1 MPRSSAAAATGPSTR
16 ARTLAGGCFT
26 LVSGT
31 SNTPFATVS
40 LRPDGIWTTPRP
52 SVTVVVRPLTR
63 VTRSTSRI
71 CGRLSNGCRV
81 APVVWIAIDKPSSGT
96 GGPPERKVEIGALVV
111 ISPCSIDPP
120 AVRSD
125 LQPWVRRGVIET
137 TRHGNADALA
147 GHLGA
152 IDVEPPLHRINPALH
167 QDAVEDERLL
177 VRAGRRQHH

>member
-16 ARTLAGGCFT
+16 ARTLAGGFLT

-120 AVRSD
+120 AVRSMI
-125 LQPWVRRGVIET
+125 QVRTAGVINGG
-137 TRHGNADALA
+137 HICLNAASESLRA
-147 GHLGA
+147 A
-152 IDVEPPLHRINPALH
+152 IPIFSRGSDVE
-167 QDAVEDERLL
+167 
-177 VRAGRRQHH
+177 